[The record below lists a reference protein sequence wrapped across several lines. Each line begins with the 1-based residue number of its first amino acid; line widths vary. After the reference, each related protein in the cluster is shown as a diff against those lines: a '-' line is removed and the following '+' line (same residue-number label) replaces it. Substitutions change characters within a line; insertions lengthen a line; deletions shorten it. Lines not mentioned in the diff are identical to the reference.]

1 MATVL
6 SIGQVAQIAGC
17 NVRTVRYYE
26 QVGLLK
32 PPVRS
37 GGNQR
42 QYTVAEVKRL
52 MFIRHARELEFPLDT
67 IRDLLAL
74 SDQPNQSCE
83 TVTTVARAQ
92 LNKVERRLKRLTALK
107 RELESMV
114 RQCAGGAMS
123 DCRIVEALADYP
135 SNGAGPPPTG

>member
-1 MATVL
+1 MLALGWVYL
-6 SIGQVAQIAGC
+6 RNGH
-17 NVRTVRYYE
+17 VRIDI
-26 QVGLLK
+26 
-32 PPVRS
+32 VRS
-37 GGNQR
+37 RWSG
-42 QYTVAEVKRL
+42 
-52 MFIRHARELEFPLDT
+52 RHRA
-67 IRDLLAL
+67 
-74 SDQPNQSCE
+74 